1 MCGIMMRAISC
12 AIRGRSKGEW
22 HSSEHRQ
29 MLEVGSAN
37 YSNALSSVQKDYMV
51 LLVEEK

>member
-1 MCGIMMRAISC
+1 MRSISC

-29 MLEVGSAN
+29 MLEMGGEI
-37 YSNALSSVQKDYMV
+37 SNTISSVQKDY
-51 LLVEEK
+51 LVAIIYER